1 MEMVVAPNI
10 NVIRRG
16 ILIGF
21 ATKLG
26 SKLSGV
32 LTIRNLNQSLAPPIA
47 TTRVIGILQMVFTN
61 LIMTTHVNRTLN
73 RPLTSF
79 MAAGGC
85 KSIDAMHPSGGY

>member
-32 LTIRNLNQSLAPPIA
+32 STIRNLSQSSAPPIA

-73 RPLTSF
+73 RALTSF
-79 MAAGGC
+79 MVAGGC